1 MNIVIYGANDTG
13 NLIAT
18 EFFEDHD
25 ITVIDNQEN
34 LKDDFNRLDI
44 NFVFGSGS
52 NIDTLKK
59 AQIEDADIFISCTDS
74 DETNIISC
82 ISVKNI
88 VSDIKT
94 VCFISNEDYIESL
107 NLMKGCEFNEKVL
120 IDHVI
125 RPENLLT
132 QQIFRLIT
140 TPEAIN
146 FDSFAFGKAALIEY
160 RIKENSMILNKK
172 VKDCH
177 FPSSTLIVGITR
189 DSKLFIP
196 NGETILK
203 LNDKVIFMGISH
215 NLDLLAA
222 KFFIGSNKK
231 IETVTII
238 GGGRVGFMLGQN
250 LEELNIRTKIIE
262 RDYKQCEF
270 ISTNLPQTLVLN
282 GDGKDVELLKNEDI
296 GDSDVVVCVTNND
309 EKNLLCSLLVK
320 QLGAQKVITRVSE
333 ATNIVLFE
341 KVGIDVAVSPKFA
354 AINEIKH
361 TIVDPDKGIL
371 TTVEQGLGEILQ
383 VNLSKKF
390 QDTLVMNLKM
400 PQNSL
405 IAVIERK
412 NTIIIPM
419 GNTLLEAF
427 DKLIIFTTSDNAQ
440 NVKDFFKDD

>member
-1 MNIVIYGANDTG
+1 MNIVIYGANDIG

-25 ITVIDNQEN
+25 ITIIDNQEN
-34 LKDDFNRLDI
+34 LKDDFSRLDI
-44 NFVFGSGS
+44 NFIFGSGS
-52 NIDTLKK
+52 NIETLKK
-59 AQIEDADIFISCTDS
+59 AQIEYADIFIACTNS

-88 VSDIKT
+88 SEAQT

-107 NLMKGCEFNEKVL
+107 NLVKGCEFNEKVL
-120 IDHVI
+120 IDNVI

-140 TPEAIN
+140 TPEAISIEN
-146 FDSFAFGKAALIEY
+146 FAYNKAALIEY
-160 RIKENSMILNKK
+160 RIKENSIILNKK

-177 FPSSTLIVGITR
+177 FPPSTLIVGITR
-189 DSKLFIP
+189 DNKLFIP
-196 NGETILK
+196 NGETNLE
-203 LNDKVIFMGISH
+203 LNDKAIFMGASH
-215 NLDLLAA
+215 NLDILAA
-222 KFFIGSNKK
+222 KFFIVNNKK
-231 IETVTII
+231 VETVTII

-250 LEELNIRTKIIE
+250 LEELDIKTKIIE
-262 RDYKQCEF
+262 KNFKQCEF
-270 ISTNLPQTLVLN
+270 LSQHLPKTLVLH
-282 GDGKDVELLKNEDI
+282 GDGKDLELLKTEDV

-320 QLGAQKVITRVSE
+320 QLGARKITRVSE
-333 ATNIVLFE
+333 ATNISLFE

-383 VNLSKKF
+383 VSLSEKF

-400 PQNSL
+400 PTNSL
-405 IAVIERK
+405 IAIIERR
-412 NTIIIPM
+412 NNVIIPM
-419 GNTLLEAF
+419 GNTLLRAY

-440 NVKDFFKDD
+440 NVKNFFEDN

>member
-1 MNIVIYGANDTG
+1 MNIVIYGANDIG

-25 ITVIDNQEN
+25 ITIIDNQEN
-34 LKDDFNRLDI
+34 LKDDFSKLDI
-44 NFVFGSGS
+44 NFIFGSGS
-52 NIDTLKK
+52 NIETLKK
-59 AQIEDADIFISCTDS
+59 AQIEYADIFIACTNS

-88 VSDIKT
+88 SEAQT

-107 NLMKGCEFNEKVL
+107 NLVKGCEFNEKVL
-120 IDHVI
+120 IDDVI

-140 TPEAIN
+140 TPEAISIEN
-146 FDSFAFGKAALIEY
+146 FAYNKAALIEY
-160 RIKENSMILNKK
+160 RIKENSIILNKK

-177 FPSSTLIVGITR
+177 FPPSTLIVGITR
-189 DSKLFIP
+189 DNKLFIP
-196 NGETILK
+196 NGETTLE
-203 LNDKVIFMGISH
+203 LNDKAIFMGASH
-215 NLDLLAA
+215 NLDILAA
-222 KFFIGSNKK
+222 KFFIVNNKK
-231 IETVTII
+231 VETVTII

-250 LEELNIRTKIIE
+250 LEELDIKTKIIE
-262 RDYKQCEF
+262 KNFKQCEF
-270 ISTNLPQTLVLN
+270 LSQHLPKTLVLH
-282 GDGKDVELLKNEDI
+282 GDGKDLELLKTEDV
-296 GDSDVVVCVTNND
+296 GESDVVVCVTNND

-320 QLGAQKVITRVSE
+320 QLGAGKIITRVSE
-333 ATNIVLFE
+333 ATNISLFE

-383 VNLSKKF
+383 VSLSEKF

-400 PQNSL
+400 PSNSL
-405 IAVIERK
+405 IAIIERR
-412 NTIIIPM
+412 NNVIIPM
-419 GNTLLEAF
+419 GNTLLRAY

-440 NVKDFFKDD
+440 NVKNFFEDN